1 MRYIKVLLLV
11 CVFFLVMMFFVQN
24 QASFAD
30 PVILRADLFFLPPME
45 SIPIPL
51 YALMLMCFGVG
62 ALIVLL
68 MLVWDRITI
77 TGKLSNARHRVI
89 ALQKKLEKMTEALR
103 KSEEEKKQAQ
113 AKMKEELKLAEQRVA
128 AALRASHVSPASSAL
143 PAKAEFGKATPIS
156 KEPPHALVADA
167 PDAPDMADT
176 LPRAA
181 SMQNKPVI
189 ATGLTVTAPEE
200 TQPVSVPVKRGFF
213 SKKPKA

>member
-68 MLVWDRITI
+68 MLVWDRITL
-77 TGKLSNARHRVI
+77 TGKLSNARRRSI
-89 ALQKKLEKMTEALR
+89 ALQKKVEKLTESLQKSENEKM
-103 KSEEEKKQAQ
+103 QAQ

-128 AALRASHVSPASSAL
+128 AALRASHVSPAPAL
-143 PAKAEFGKATPIS
+143 PVKAEPAKAAFMP
-156 KEPPHALVADA
+156 KEAPHAIVADA
-167 PDAPDMADT
+167 AFNDAAT
-176 LPRAA
+176 GTAGTTG
-181 SMQNKPVI
+181 KPLI
-189 ATGLTVTAPEE
+189 ATGLTVKAPEE
-200 TQPVSVPVKRGFF
+200 MHTTPAPEKRGFF
-213 SKKPKA
+213 SRKPKA